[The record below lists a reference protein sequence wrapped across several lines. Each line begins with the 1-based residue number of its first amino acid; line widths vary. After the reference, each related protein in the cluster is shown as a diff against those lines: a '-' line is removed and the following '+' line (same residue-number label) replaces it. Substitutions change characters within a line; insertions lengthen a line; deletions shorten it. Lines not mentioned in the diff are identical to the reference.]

1 VHILWAGSTP
11 AIYILH
17 YEVNLK
23 EEFLFVEKYRPKT
36 IEECVLPKSLKNTF
50 QSIVDTGELPNMMFT
65 GSAGVGK
72 TTVARA
78 LCNEL
83 GLDYIIVNGSEDG
96 NIDTLRGRIKQFA
109 STISLQ
115 GGQKVVILDEADY
128 LNPQSTQPALRGF
141 IEEFST
147 NCRFILTCNFKNRII
162 DPLHSRCSIYEFNY
176 PIESESLAGDFMKR
190 LQFILD
196 SEHII
201 YDNQVIA
208 ELIMKYM
215 PDWRRVI
222 NECQRYGISGHI
234 DTGILVTLSETS
246 INKLME
252 DLKAKNFKKM
262 RRWVTDN
269 IDVESS
275 KLFRVVYDNMIQ
287 YVQPQSIPQLVL
299 ILADYSYKDSFVADH
314 ELNVVACMTEIMSQI
329 KFK

>member
-1 VHILWAGSTP
+1 M
-11 AIYILH
+11 
-17 YEVNLK
+17 K
-23 EEFLFVEKYRPKT
+23 EFLFVEKYRPQT
-36 IEECVLPKSLKNTF
+36 IEDCILPEGLKETF
-50 QSIVDTGELPNMMFT
+50 QKIVDKGELPNMMFT

-83 GLDYIIVNGSEDG
+83 DLDYMLINGSEDG
-96 NIDTLRGRIKQFA
+96 NIDTLRGKIKQFA
-109 STISLQ
+109 STVSLQ

-141 IEEFST
+141 IEEFSS

-162 DPLHSRCSIYEFNY
+162 DPLHSRCSIYEFNLGNKA
-176 PIESESLAGDFMKR
+176 EMAQAFMTR

-201 YDNQVIA
+201 YDNAVIA
-208 ELIMKYM
+208 ELIMKYI

-222 NECQRYGISGHI
+222 NECQRYGMSGHI

-246 INKLME
+246 IKGLME

-262 RRWVTDN
+262 RKWVTDN
-269 IDVESS
+269 IDVEST
-275 KLFRVVYDNMIQ
+275 KLFRMIYDNMTS
-287 YVQPQSIPQLVL
+287 YVEPQSIPQVVL

-314 ELNVVACMTEIMSQI
+314 ELNVVACMTEIMSSI

>member
-1 VHILWAGSTP
+1 MYV
-11 AIYILH
+11 
-17 YEVNLK
+17 K
-23 EEFLFVEKYRPKT
+23 EFLFVEKYRPQT
-36 IEECVLPKSLKNTF
+36 IEDCILPEGLKETF
-50 QSIVDTGELPNMMFT
+50 QKIVEKGELPNMMFT

-83 GLDYIIVNGSEDG
+83 DLDYMLINGSEDG
-96 NIDTLRGRIKQFA
+96 NIDTLRGKIKQFA
-109 STISLQ
+109 STVSLQ

-141 IEEFST
+141 IEEFSS

-162 DPLHSRCSIYEFNY
+162 DPLHSRCSIYEFNLGNKA
-176 PIESESLAGDFMKR
+176 EMAQAFMAR

-201 YDNQVIA
+201 YDNAVIA
-208 ELIMKYM
+208 ELIMKYI

-222 NECQRYGISGHI
+222 NECQRYGMSGHI

-246 INKLME
+246 IKGLME

-262 RRWVTDN
+262 RKWVTDN

-275 KLFRVVYDNMIQ
+275 KLFRMIYDNMTD
-287 YVQPQSIPQLVL
+287 YVEPQSIPQVVL

-314 ELNVVACMTEIMSQI
+314 ELNVVACMTEIMSSI

>member
-1 VHILWAGSTP
+1 MD
-11 AIYILH
+11 
-17 YEVNLK
+17 
-23 EEFLFVEKYRPKT
+23 EFLFVEKYRPQT
-36 IEECVLPKSLKNTF
+36 IEECILPKGLKDTF
-50 QSIVDTGELPNMMFT
+50 QSIIFKGELPNMMFT

-78 LCNEL
+78 LCNEMNM
-83 GLDYIIVNGSEDG
+83 DYIIINGSEDG
-96 NIDTLRGRIKQFA
+96 NIDTLRGKIKQFA

-141 IEEFST
+141 IEEFSK

-162 DPLHSRCSIYEFNY
+162 DPLHSRCSIYEFNLGNK
-176 PIESESLAGDFMKR
+176 EKMATQFMAR

-196 SEHII
+196 SERII
-201 YDNQVIA
+201 YDNAVIA
-208 ELIMKYM
+208 ELIMKYI

-222 NECQRYGISGHI
+222 NECQRYGMSGHI
-234 DTGILVTLSETS
+234 DTGILTTLSETS
-246 INKLME
+246 VKGLMG

-262 RRWVTDN
+262 RKWVTDN
-269 IDVESS
+269 IDVEST
-275 KLFRVVYDNMIQ
+275 KLFRMVYDNMAE
-287 YVQPQSIPQLVL
+287 YVSPSSIPQLVL